1 MDIRSAITNTIIDML
16 EQGIAGE
23 WQRPWASVAA
33 SGMPMNYT
41 SGRRYTG
48 VNVLLLWHA
57 ARQRG
62 FAHNEW
68 LTFKQAQEIGAS
80 VRKGAKGVMCIFY
93 KLAERRSKAG
103 ASEDGEDDGK
113 PVPILKPFW
122 LFNVADIDGLPERE
136 QSAAGKAFAS
146 IAEAEAILQAS
157 GAHIEHGGNS
167 AFYCAG
173 PDRICLPPREQFKTP
188 AGYYATAI
196 HELIHWTGHKSR
208 LAREFGKRFGDDAY
222 AFEEL
227 VAELGSAF
235 VMADLG
241 LTDYTLQGH
250 ANYLA
255 HWLRVLKN
263 DKNAIFTAAKHASAA
278 HALILS
284 HTADDDQASA

>member
-1 MDIRSAITNTIIDML
+1 MDIRAAITNTIIDML

-23 WQRPWASVAA
+23 WERPWATVAA
-33 SGMPMNYT
+33 SGLPTNYT

-48 VNVLLLWHA
+48 INVLLLWHA
-57 ARQRG
+57 AQQRG
-62 FAHNEW
+62 LAHNEW

-93 KLAERRSKAG
+93 KMAEVRSNAA
-103 ASEDGEDDGK
+103 ASDDCEEDGK
-113 PVPILKPFW
+113 PVPLLKPFW
-122 LFNVADIDGLPERE
+122 LFNVADIDGLPQLDGSTGANDFE
-136 QSAAGKAFAS
+136 S

-157 GAHIEHGGNS
+157 GAHFEHGGNS
-167 AFYCAG
+167 AYYC
-173 PDRICLPPREQFKTP
+173 PDPDLIRLPQREQFKTL
-188 AGYYATAI
+188 AAYYATAI
-196 HELIHWTGHKSR
+196 HELVHWTGHKSR

-227 VAELGSAF
+227 VAELGNAF
-235 VMADLG
+235 VMAELG

-250 ANYLA
+250 ASYLA

-284 HTADDDQASA
+284 HTGDDHQASA